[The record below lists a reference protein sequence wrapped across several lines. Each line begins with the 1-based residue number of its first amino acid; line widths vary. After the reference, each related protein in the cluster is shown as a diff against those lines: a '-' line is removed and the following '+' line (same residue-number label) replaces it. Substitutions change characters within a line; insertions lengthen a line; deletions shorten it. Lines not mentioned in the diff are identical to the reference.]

1 MMAPKQ
7 PDPPFFLAFKNGS
20 LAANHTHLDLNHI
33 SVAHGD
39 TMLLAELGSRSYP
52 ADYFGSK
59 RYTYYELGTPGH
71 NTVLIGGKGQVPG
84 KLGKLLGPFPP
95 SAGSSTVKPTAAR
108 SAEFGPSRTQN
119 STSDKPAAAQ
129 VPGTGMGPCQ
139 ELIGIAD
146 GTYEVPTTRA
156 RRHAVFVKARYW
168 VILDDIATPKP
179 ESVELRFHTYGKIS
193 GDEKSGWTFEQDGDA
208 LDLVPAMDGLEGAE
222 QKPDGWIKPVN
233 VLSIKSKEAA
243 AERTI
248 VTVLY
253 PRAAKEP
260 HLPPVQIQR
269 QGGKITVKIGG
280 DEIAFELAAD
290 GWKLVG
296 TK

>member
-1 MMAPKQ
+1 MAPKQ

-52 ADYFGSK
+52 ADYFGPK

-84 KLGKLLGPFPP
+84 KPGKLLGPFPP
-95 SAGSSTVKPTAAR
+95 NAGSVAAKPTPSR
-108 SAEFGPSRTQN
+108 SAEFGPTHQPN
-119 STSDKPAAAQ
+119 GGADKPPAAQ
-129 VPGTGMGPCQ
+129 TAGTSVGPCQ
-139 ELIGIAD
+139 ELIGVAD
-146 GTYEVPTTRA
+146 GAYEVPATRA
-156 RRHAVFVKARYW
+156 RRHAVLVKTRYW
-168 VILDDIATPKP
+168 VILDDIATPKA

-193 GDEKSGWTFEQDGDA
+193 GDAKSGWTFEQDGGA
-208 LDLVPAMDGLEGAE
+208 LDLVPAMDGLEASE
-222 QKPDGWIKPVN
+222 QHPDGWIKPVN
-233 VLSIKSKEAA
+233 VLSIKGKEAA
-243 AERTI
+243 AERAI

-253 PRAAKEP
+253 PRATKEP
-260 HLPPVQIQR
+260 HVPLVQIQR

-280 DEIAFELAAD
+280 DEVAFELAAD
-290 GWKLVG
+290 GWKLVSV
-296 TK
+296 K